1 MGNPTLPGGTGRGRL
16 DGVTA
21 IYTPLPYVNAVGGG
35 SIFRRVRQATWHA
48 ARQADVK
55 FYWGAAGALDS
66 VIDVTHNVPVPFNA
80 STNMQAGWGFR
91 TDIST
96 NVQGDPATPD
106 GVVTYYDFPKG
117 PCVDG
122 GVPNWNVTGCET
134 RPFAQTATLS
144 PVDVTGDGAADG
156 NGFALYFDHEFYI
169 FQTDALPAA
178 GTVWTHRSY
187 FGDMSRSSAGRWSYT
202 SKPSNA
208 AVPGLEVVIRVES
221 SATLLAA
228 TDSSLES
235 VHPVPD
241 PYYATS
247 GLEITPSLKV
257 IKFVN
262 LPPQA
267 IVRIYSL
274 SGVLVDVVEL
284 NDPGLGG
291 EASWDVRNR
300 NSQFVASGVYF
311 YVVEAPSGA
320 KKIGRFTVVNSG
332 GLAIGQ
338 GNQ

>member
-1 MGNPTLPGGTGRGRL
+1 
-16 DGVTA
+16 
-21 IYTPLPYVNAVGGG
+21 
-35 SIFRRVRQATWHA
+35 
-48 ARQADVK
+48 
-55 FYWGAAGALDS
+55 
-66 VIDVTHNVPVPFNA
+66 
-80 STNMQAGWGFR
+80 
-91 TDIST
+91 
-96 NVQGDPATPD
+96 
-106 GVVTYYDFPKG
+106 VTYYDFPKG